1 MLRDRKIAVFID
13 VDNAVLDNERYAQL
27 MNQIRTMGEVVCAS
41 VYNASERKHKAVIE
55 DARQHGY
62 SILLSATGRR
72 RARKSFDTRIF
83 VDVATLVT
91 RNTEVDTI
99 AIISA
104 PTDLVY
110 LFSYLRRLGMQIIAG
125 NDLEEQ
131 SAALVSEKL
140 DLGRP
145 VKAKPAPRPAVS
157 RPAPAKPV
165 PAKPAPAK
173 AAPVKPAPAP
183 KEEPS
188 EDKTAELLRQ
198 IERLRMDYEST
209 SQRAESRPAPK
220 AEPNIVD
227 ETRNLINKISEL
239 EGEQSEGAT
248 DENGGPRAVY
258 VSQND
263 SDLIRKIE
271 ELRKQNE
278 GSESDDLV
286 AEIKKLLDGLE

>member
-13 VDNAVLDNERYAQL
+13 VDNAVLDNEFYAKI
-27 MNQIRTMGEVVCAS
+27 MNQIRAMGEIVCAS
-41 VYNASERKHKAVIE
+41 VYNTSERKHKLVIE

-62 SILLSATGRR
+62 SIMLAASGRR
-72 RARKSFDTRIF
+72 RARKSFDSRIF

-91 RNTEVDTI
+91 RNTAVDTV

-110 LFSYLRRLGMQIIAG
+110 LFSYLRRLGLQIIAG

-145 VKAKPAPRPAVS
+145 VKAKPVKKPQVPKKAPV
-157 RPAPAKPV
+157 RPAPAKP
-165 PAKPAPAK
+165 APAPAR
-173 AAPVKPAPAP
+173 PAPARR
-183 KEEPS
+183 EEQNT
-188 EDKTAELLRQ
+188 DKTEELLRQ
-198 IERLRMDYEST
+198 IERLREDYEST
-209 SQRAESRPAPK
+209 AKRDEPKRRAK
-220 AEPNIVD
+220 AETNIVD
-227 ETRNLINKISEL
+227 ETRNLIDKISEL
-239 EGEQSEGAT
+239 QEEQ
-248 DENGGPRAVY
+248 DESADDANGPRAVF

-271 ELRKQNE
+271 ELRRQNE
-278 GSESDDLV
+278 GNESDDLV

>member
-13 VDNAVLDNERYAQL
+13 VDNAALDNEFYAKI
-27 MNQIRTMGEVVCAS
+27 MNQIRAMGEIVCAS
-41 VYNASERKHKAVIE
+41 VYNTSERKHKLVIE

-62 SILLSATGRR
+62 SIMLSATGRR
-72 RARKSFDTRIF
+72 RSRKTFDSRIF
-83 VDVATLVT
+83 VDVAALVT
-91 RNTEVDTI
+91 RNTAVDTV

-110 LFSYLRRLGMQIIAG
+110 LFSYLRRLGLQIIAG

-145 VKAKPAPRPAVS
+145 VKAKPVRRAEAPKKA
-157 RPAPAKPV
+157 

-173 AAPVKPAPAP
+173 PAPARP
-183 KEEPS
+183 APARREEQNT
-188 EDKTAELLRQ
+188 DKTEELLRQ
-198 IERLRMDYEST
+198 IERLREDYEST
-209 SQRAESRPAPK
+209 AKRDEPKRRAK

-227 ETRNLINKISEL
+227 ETRNLIDKISEL
-239 EGEQSEGAT
+239 QDEQ
-248 DENGGPRAVY
+248 DESADDANGPRAVY

-271 ELRKQNE
+271 ELRRQNQ
-278 GSESDDLV
+278 GNESDDLV